1 MLYLITIV
9 VGIFNEA
16 FVKGR
21 VVVPLDRSGGCAL
34 CIVIGPARLESI
46 RAAIKQ
52 KRSMPVEQ
60 MRYPLRTY
68 RQPIICPTE
77 RHTQI

>member
-9 VGIFNEA
+9 VGSFNEA

-21 VVVPLDRSGGCAL
+21 IVVPLDRSGGCAL
-34 CIVIGPARLESI
+34 CIIIGPARLESI

-52 KRSMPVEQ
+52 RKG
-60 MRYPLRTY
+60 TY
-68 RQPIICPTE
+68 LSDKCLFPSNRILSTDHVP
-77 RHTQI
+77 H